1 MDVRVVSLVGA
12 ALLIGATAACS
23 SPAAVP
29 PPRAGTIPAGT
40 ADVTVDGRKLATS
53 QTVDCTFIQ
62 SFTTITTGDGTTGT
76 TTVVDNADGL
86 AAKSVDIRDLG
97 GFTGSYWQN
106 LGGEAAVAMTGR
118 TFTITGT
125 AEGFDTENPSG
136 RIARPFSIK
145 ASC

>member
-1 MDVRVVSLVGA
+1 MDVKVLALAG
-12 ALLIGATAACS
+12 LLIGVSAACS
-23 SPAAVP
+23 SPAAVS
-29 PPRAGTIPAGT
+29 PRAGTIPAGT
-40 ADVTVDGRKLATS
+40 ADVSVDGRQLAPS
-53 QTVDCTFIQ
+53 RDVGCTFIQ
-62 SFTTITTGDGTTGT
+62 SYTTITTGSGPMGT

-86 AAKSVDIRDLG
+86 TAKSVDIRDLG

-125 AEGFDTENPSG
+125 AEGFDAANPSA

>member
-1 MDVRVVSLVGA
+1 MSVRFLVLAGAGLLVGA
-12 ALLIGATAACS
+12 ATACS
-23 SPAAVP
+23 SPAAA

-40 ADVTVDGRKLATS
+40 ADVTIDGRKLATS
-53 QTVDCTFIQ
+53 QAVGCTFIQ
-62 SFTTITTGDGTTGT
+62 SFITVTTGDGTTGT

-106 LGGEAAVAMTGR
+106 LGGEATVAMTGR
-118 TFTITGT
+118 TFTITGS
-125 AEGFDTENPSG
+125 AEGFDSENASA
-136 RIARPFSIK
+136 RIARPFSIT